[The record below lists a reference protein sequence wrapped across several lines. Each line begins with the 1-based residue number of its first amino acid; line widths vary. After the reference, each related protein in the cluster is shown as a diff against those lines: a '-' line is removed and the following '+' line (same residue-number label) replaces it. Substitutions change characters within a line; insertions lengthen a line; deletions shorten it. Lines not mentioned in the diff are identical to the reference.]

1 MDPTLKSQPPPSK
14 NRQISLSTS
23 AGSVAHKHR
32 QVAKLV
38 FGLALNASL
47 LLIGS
52 GCKPTNVETALQEAV
67 AFASQAKWDLAIEQT
82 EKCVEVA
89 PKDIT
94 GLVLHGICLHEAER
108 REDALEVLQQAV
120 ELAPDQFMPNFFYGW
135 ALAGDEKYAD
145 AIAPLSRAREQRNQ
159 HPDVL
164 PDVLV
169 LLAKCCLEQNL
180 AKGKTCLQA
189 LRRYRGFAKSPEVYN
204 SLGLLQVYQGEY
216 ENARESLGEALRHDR
231 ENAVVLQNLAVLHDL
246 YLGDPVKAQKYYL
259 QSLAARQAA
268 GDSRNQEQ
276 IRGRLK
282 RLSRERRRLL
292 SEPEGDDTPPEPPG
306 E

>member
-1 MDPTLKSQPPPSK
+1 MEPTPKSQKPPQHK
-14 NRQISLSTS
+14 GRLTALSTS
-23 AGSVAHKHR
+23 ARSVAPSR
-32 QVAKLV
+32 RAPL
-38 FGLALNASL
+38 GLGTALIALL

-52 GCKPTNVETALQEAV
+52 GCTPTNVETTLQEAL
-67 AFASQAKWDLAIEQT
+67 ALASKAKWDLAIEQT
-82 EKCVEVA
+82 EKCIEVA

-94 GLVLHGICLHEAER
+94 ALVLHGICLYEAER
-108 REDALEVLQQAV
+108 KEDALEVLQQAV
-120 ELAPDQFMPNFFYGW
+120 EIAPDEFMPNFFYGW
-135 ALAGDEKYAD
+135 ALAGNEKYAD
-145 AIAPLSRAREQRNQ
+145 AIAPLSRARELRNQ

-169 LLAKCCLEQNL
+169 LLAKCCLEQNVP
-180 AKGKTCLQA
+180 KGKTCLQA
-189 LRRYRGFAKSPEVYN
+189 LRRYRDFAESPEVYN

-216 ENARESLGEALRHDR
+216 ESARESFGEALRLDR
-231 ENAVVLQNLAVLHDL
+231 ENAVVLQNIAVLHDV
-246 YLGDPVKAQKYYL
+246 YLGDPVKAQRYYL
-259 QSLAARQAA
+259 RSLASRQAA

>member
-1 MDPTLKSQPPPSK
+1 MDPTPKSQPPQSK
-14 NRQISLSTS
+14 DRQIALSTS
-23 AGSVAHKHR
+23 AKSVAHNRR
-32 QVAKLV
+32 QVTKL
-38 FGLALNASL
+38 GLGTALIAFL

-52 GCKPTNVETALQEAV
+52 GCTPTNVETALQEAV
-67 AFASQAKWDLAIEQT
+67 AFASKAKWDLAIEQT

-94 GLVLHGICLHEAER
+94 ALVLHGICLYEAER
-108 REDALEVLQQAV
+108 KEDALEVLQQAV
-120 ELAPDQFMPNFFYGW
+120 GIAPDEFMPNFFYGW

-145 AIAPLSRAREQRNQ
+145 AIAPLSRARELRNQ

-169 LLAKCCLEQNL
+169 LLARCCLEQNL
-180 AKGKTCLQA
+180 PQGKTCLQA
-189 LRRYRGFAKSPEVYN
+189 LRRYRDFAESPEVYN

-216 ENARESLGEALRHDR
+216 ENATESFGEALRLDR
-231 ENAVVLQNLAVLHDL
+231 ENAVVLQNIAVLHDV
-246 YLGDPVKAQKYYL
+246 YLGDPVKAMRYYL
-259 QSLAARQAA
+259 RSLASRQAA

-276 IRGRLK
+276 VRGRLK
-282 RLSRERRRLL
+282 RLSKERRRLL
-292 SEPEGDDTPPEPPG
+292 SEREGDDAPPKPPG